1 MKTKYLQLSLLE
13 RCCWKKRKRNLRGMS
28 DGRKRKKKSKKR
40 RATLVGDDEVKSV
53 EDVRLM
59 MEDAKVTNHQ
69 HQQKKKSVLENCS
82 TRFGASNYVVC
93 RTAPCGGSKWY

>member
-28 DGRKRKKKSKKR
+28 DGRKRKKSKKR

-69 HQQKKKSVLENCS
+69 HQQKKKV
-82 TRFGASNYVVC
+82 Y
-93 RTAPCGGSKWY
+93 

>member
-40 RATLVGDDEVKSV
+40 IATLVGDDEVKFV

-69 HQQKKKSVLENCS
+69 HQQKKKKCIRELFDTFWCE
-82 TRFGASNYVVC
+82 
-93 RTAPCGGSKWY
+93 

>member
-1 MKTKYLQLSLLE
+1 MNQLKTKYLQLQFIGKVLLE
-13 RCCWKKRKRNLRGMS
+13 KRNLRGMS
-28 DGRKRKKKSKKR
+28 DGRKRKNRKR

-69 HQQKKKSVLENCS
+69 HQQKKKC
-82 TRFGASNYVVC
+82 TRELFD
-93 RTAPCGGSKWY
+93 TFW

>member
-1 MKTKYLQLSLLE
+1 MNQLKTKYLQLSLLKGVVGKE
-13 RCCWKKRKRNLRGMS
+13 KRNLRGMS
-28 DGRKRKKKSKKR
+28 DGRKRKNRKR

-69 HQQKKKSVLENCS
+69 HQQKKCIRELFD
-82 TRFGASNYVVC
+82 TFGASNYVVR

>member
-1 MKTKYLQLSLLE
+1 MLLE
-13 RCCWKKRKRNLRGMS
+13 KEKKESERNEWRK
-28 DGRKRKKKSKKR
+28 KEKKKSKKR

-69 HQQKKKSVLENCS
+69 HQQKKKV
-82 TRFGASNYVVC
+82 Y
-93 RTAPCGGSKWY
+93 

>member
-1 MKTKYLQLSLLE
+1 MEE
-13 RCCWKKRKRNLRGMS
+13 REKNR
-28 DGRKRKKKSKKR
+28 KR

-69 HQQKKKSVLENCS
+69 HQQKKCIRELLDTFWCE
-82 TRFGASNYVVC
+82 
-93 RTAPCGGSKWY
+93 

>member
-1 MKTKYLQLSLLE
+1 
-13 RCCWKKRKRNLRGMS
+13 MS
-28 DGRKRKKKSKKR
+28 DGRKRKKIEKR

-69 HQQKKKSVLENCS
+69 HQQKKSVLENCS
-82 TRFGASNYVVC
+82 TRFGASNYVVR